1 MLEEHLV
8 EMLSLVIKLN
18 DRNFLQTLYSG
29 RLKSNKDIRT
39 FLNFSSIYRWQT
51 RKLDDDTTEV
61 RLIDLRYLN
70 KGHYSFAAIAH
81 VDNDNN
87 IDHSYIGWVFTE
99 EKLQKLY
106 SK

>member
-1 MLEEHLV
+1 MWQ
-8 EMLSLVIKLN
+8 IK
-18 DRNFLQTLYSG
+18 G
-29 RLKSNKDIRT
+29 NKDIRT

-61 RLIDLRYLN
+61 RLVDLRYLN

-99 EKLQKLY
+99 EKLQKKLY